1 MSKGA
6 AAPKSPS
13 SVPRPQGTLTGE
25 MVSGSNVL
33 GDELLTSGARRAC
46 LLPTSSVT
54 VSLSRFLVPSTI
66 GALGDS
72 CRPGG
77 EGVINV
83 RLGTRAALWGWP
95 NNKGQHARHT
105 WGICMGQCWRL
116 LMVSAT
122 VSSWREPSHL
132 SLRPGLRPGQDQM
145 ALRERDS

>member
-1 MSKGA
+1 MPYFA
-6 AAPKSPS
+6 HLLLVRTDTTA
-13 SVPRPQGTLTGE
+13 
-25 MVSGSNVL
+25 
-33 GDELLTSGARRAC
+33 DELPVLRTPTLRQFAAC

-95 NNKGQHARHT
+95 NNKGQHACHT